1 MELVNCYVDAV
12 RRNLSADMRDEVSE
26 ELASNIRSAQQEKE
40 SQLGRSMTFDETIE
54 LLKSFG
60 HPEQFAGQYSKRTS
74 LISCDWFPVYKQ
86 VLAFT
91 IKLVAV
97 FFVLNSVFT
106 LLVNDDIVVLFL
118 ALSTAYDIF
127 HTSIIMAVVVTA
139 CFYYLDGSNL
149 GERLLDSWRIGISK
163 TGYIVRAYIPFA
175 NSFKHLA
182 FALLALIV
190 MNSDYDLTALLPQSG
205 QIESLQISALL
216 SNLLHGFSAVLAA
229 LVVLNTVNLLQ
240 PYWSRI
246 KLLSYTLL
254 MGALMV
260 LLLIVILTGNSVLL
274 TAASADVAAELMAT
288 INLYIRVSAAIL
300 IGVLGYESIKEW
312 RQFFNLY
319 RK

>member
-1 MELVNCYVDAV
+1 MELVNCYIDAV

-26 ELASNIRSAQQEKE
+26 ELASNILSAQQEKE
-40 SQLGRSMTFDETIE
+40 SQLGRSMTSDETIE
-54 LLKSFG
+54 LLNSFG
-60 HPEQFAGQYSKRTS
+60 HPEQFAGQYTKRTS
-74 LISCDWFPVYKQ
+74 LISSDWFPLYKQ

-97 FFVLNSVFT
+97 FFVLNGVFT
-106 LLVNDDIVVLFL
+106 LLVNDNIVMLFL

-127 HTSIIMAVVVTA
+127 HTSVLMAVVVTA
-139 CFYYLDGSNL
+139 CFYYLDGSSL
-149 GERLLDSWRIGISK
+149 GVRLLDSWRLGALKSD
-163 TGYIVRAYIPFA
+163 YVVSPYIPFA

-182 FALLALIV
+182 FAVLALIV
-190 MNSDYDLTALLPQSG
+190 VNSDYDLFALLPQSN
-205 QIESLQISALL
+205 QIESVQISTLL
-216 SNLLHGFSAVLAA
+216 SDLLYGFSAVLAA
-229 LVVLNTVNLLQ
+229 LVVLNTFNLLQ

-246 KLLSYTLL
+246 KLLGYTLL
-254 MGALMV
+254 MGALMI
-260 LLLIVILTGNSVLL
+260 LLLILVLSGDNVLL

-300 IGVLGYESIKEW
+300 IGVLGYESMKEW